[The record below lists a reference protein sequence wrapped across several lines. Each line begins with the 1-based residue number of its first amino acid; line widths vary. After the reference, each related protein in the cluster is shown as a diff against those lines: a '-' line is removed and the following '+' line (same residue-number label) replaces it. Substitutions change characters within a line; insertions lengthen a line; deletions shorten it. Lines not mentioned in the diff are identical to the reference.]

1 MSTGERIVDVYIPG
15 PPAASGHLPDG
26 APLDSGTAMIA
37 HSNASHLSERNVRV
51 IGHMPLGGEITLA
64 STFTATWTD
73 AIDVAY
79 DPANDD
85 PANGRLGT
93 IPWSA
98 GCAES
103 FGPIALSAVRLGSAP
118 AGYYPRAVRVVVQLH
133 KSAETFSMGTVD
145 SHAYVLAAL
154 TSGADSPLRAGI
166 YVSAYAQRTAAAAGD
181 HLIVLD
187 LDVAAPVRP
196 AASWRSRG
204 SGLEA
209 PANTTLT
216 PAWCWVGWYSNTV
229 LSADRI
235 ESVSVFEVY

>member
-26 APLDSGTAMIA
+26 APLDSGSVMIA
-37 HSNASHLSERNVRV
+37 HSNLSHLSERNVRLV
-51 IGHMPLGGEITLA
+51 GHMPLAGEITLD
-64 STFTATWTD
+64 STFIVPWTD

-103 FGPIALSAVRLGSAP
+103 FGPLVLSATRIGTAP
-118 AGYYPRAVRVVVQLH
+118 AGYYPRKVRVVVQGY
-133 KSAETFSMGTVD
+133 KSSETIGGADTRM
-145 SHAYVLAAL
+145 YIMAAL
-154 TSGADSPLRAGI
+154 TTGPDTPLRSGL
-166 YVSAYAQRTAAAAGD
+166 YVTGYAQRTAATPGARTF
-181 HLIVLD
+181 VLD

-196 AASWRSRG
+196 SASWRSRG

-209 PANTTLT
+209 PANTTLS
-216 PAWCWVGWYSNTV
+216 PAWVWVGWYSNTV
-229 LSADRI
+229 SVPDRV
-235 ESVSVFEVY
+235 ESVSVFEVYQ

>member
-1 MSTGERIVDVYIPG
+1 MSTGERIIDVYIPT
-15 PPAASGHLPDG
+15 PPAGAGHLPDG

-37 HSNASHLSERNVRV
+37 HSNASHLSERNARV

-64 STFTATWTD
+64 STFAATWID

-103 FGPIALSAVRLGSAP
+103 FGPVAFSAVRLGSAP

-133 KSAETFSMGTVD
+133 KSTEVD
-145 SHAYVLAAL
+145 GSGGDTKAYVMAAL
-154 TSGADSPLRAGI
+154 TSGADTPLRAGI

-196 AASWRSRG
+196 SASWRSRG

-216 PAWCWVGWYSNTV
+216 PAWCWVGWYSNTA